1 MPVAECSSCNSTDHE
16 DVSPKSRWIWEEEHL
31 LAAARGG
38 DRTAFG
44 ELIERSAEKIFN
56 TALQITRNRE
66 DAEDA
71 VQESFLSALLHLH
84 DFDGRSRFS
93 TWLTRIAINAALMRL
108 RRNRRLGEVPIEA
121 KADLGE
127 EPEHLE
133 FAGDVPDPEEWYVEH
148 ERHGK
153 LREAILKLRP
163 ALRKAVEVYHIKER
177 SVRETAETLEISMEA
192 AKGRLY
198 QARAAL
204 RRAPQIRSIY
214 ESSL

>member
-16 DVSPKSRWIWEEEHL
+16 DVLRKSRWIWEEEHL
-31 LAAARGG
+31 VAAARGG

-44 ELIERSAEKIFN
+44 ELIERSAEKIFH

-93 TWLTRIAINAALMRL
+93 TWLTRIAC
-108 RRNRRLGEVPIEA
+108 
-121 KADLGE
+121 
-127 EPEHLE
+127 
-133 FAGDVPDPEEWYVEH
+133 
-148 ERHGK
+148 
-153 LREAILKLRP
+153 
-163 ALRKAVEVYHIKER
+163 
-177 SVRETAETLEISMEA
+177 
-192 AKGRLY
+192 

-204 RRAPQIRSIY
+204 RRAP
-214 ESSL
+214 